1 MFTPLPSLVGGCL
14 LSYSTSTLLLSQGR
28 VLGCSGVSHATVAGV
43 VLPETPNNNFSHAWK
58 WSATAGLLVG
68 GLILRVLRPN
78 LEAWVGASIFDDQ
91 PLLRIADVG
100 LAKVLLAGVL
110 VGAGTKLANGCTSGH
125 MLVGLARQSKR
136 SLVAVL
142 TFFSAALVTATQ
154 FAPLPPAIL
163 AAQSSAAIAKPYTVD
178 LYDAAPPLLASAI
191 LLAPVLSSLPGVTY
205 SLPVPKRFKPAAQ
218 SFLLGITFSLG
229 LAFAGMTRP
238 SKVLGF
244 FYLPGLAP
252 AGAPQWDPSLM
263 MVALGGL
270 IPNWFAWNKVA
281 NVWKKPIVADKWE
294 CPSTTAP
301 VDAKLVLGSLMFGVG
316 WGMMGI
322 CPGPLLAVLGAG
334 PAIAGSALFAFAGAY
349 ACGGLLARPF

>member
-1 MFTPLPSLVGGCL
+1 
-14 LSYSTSTLLLSQGR
+14 
-28 VLGCSGVSHATVAGV
+28 
-43 VLPETPNNNFSHAWK
+43 
-58 WSATAGLLVG
+58 
-68 GLILRVLRPN
+68 
-78 LEAWVGASIFDDQ
+78 
-91 PLLRIADVG
+91 
-100 LAKVLLAGVL
+100 
-110 VGAGTKLANGCTSGH
+110 

-205 SLPVPKRFKPAAQ
+205 SLPVPKRFKPATQ

-229 LAFAGMTRP
+229 LALAGMTRP

-281 NVWKKPIVADKWE
+281 NGWKKPIVADKWE

-316 WGMMGI
+316 WGESR
-322 CPGPLLAVLGAG
+322 C
-334 PAIAGSALFAFAGAY
+334 IALV
-349 ACGGLLARPF
+349 